1 MMLRR
6 LTVLFLLTFIG
17 MAPALSQTPQK
28 ITDKEVQQFA
38 SAFQQIQMLN
48 QQAQQQMIKA
58 IQNEEMEVARFTAIQ
73 QAQQNPD
80 QESDAT
86 DQEMIKYQK
95 AMEQVMVVQQNAQQN
110 MEAQITKAG
119 LSPQRYQQIAM
130 QIQGSEEL
138 QQRIQQE
145 LQKQQQPG

>member
-1 MMLRR
+1 
-6 LTVLFLLTFIG
+6 

>member
-1 MMLRR
+1 MLRR